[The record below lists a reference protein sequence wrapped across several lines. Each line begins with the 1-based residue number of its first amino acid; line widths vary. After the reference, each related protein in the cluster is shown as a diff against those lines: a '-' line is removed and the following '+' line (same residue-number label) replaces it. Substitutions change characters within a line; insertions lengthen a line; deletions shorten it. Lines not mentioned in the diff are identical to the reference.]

1 LSDKT
6 AKGRLKNSFQTTFFT
21 AMANLVAY
29 YRFHENA
36 ISLYG
41 YHQHKLFHYN
51 HSNFHNGLTVI
62 RYDNFELDVSA
73 LKGRLKLLQFR

>member
-1 LSDKT
+1 MSDKT
-6 AKGRLKNSFQTTFFT
+6 VKGRLKNSFQTTFCCKD
-21 AMANLVAY
+21 NLVAY

-41 YHQHKLFHYN
+41 YHRHKLFHYN
-51 HSNFHNGLTVI
+51 HSNFHNALTSI
-62 RYDNFELDVSA
+62 RYDDFGFDVSA